1 MPKLISSRQ
10 HPLFK
15 QIKSLARYT
24 TQYKRDGY
32 ALIEGT
38 HLAQAWL
45 ATRGLPEY
53 CISTQEAQ
61 QQPEIAQL
69 MTSLPSQRCI
79 FLSAALFRELSHLT
93 QGTSILFLIKP
104 IDSVLPQMM
113 SEDCVVLDRIQDPG
127 NVGSIL
133 RSSAAAGVKHIFC
146 LEGSAAVWSPKVLR
160 AGMGAQFQLN
170 IIEQLD
176 VHNLISKLTLPV
188 LVACAQADK
197 NLFQANLRQPVA
209 WVFGNEG
216 QGVCRELMD
225 VAQHFAIPQPGGTE
239 SLNVAAAA
247 AVCLFETL
255 RQRFH

>member
-1 MPKLISSRQ
+1 MPKLISSRE

-24 TQYKRDGY
+24 SQYKRDGY
-32 ALIEGT
+32 ALIEGI

-53 CISTQEAQ
+53 CFSTQAAQ
-61 QQPEIAQL
+61 EQPEIAQL
-69 MTSLPSQRCI
+69 IASLPSQRCI

-93 QGTSILFLIKP
+93 QGTSILFLIQP
-104 IDSVLPQMM
+104 IGAVLPQTMN
-113 SEDCVVLDRIQDPG
+113 EDCVILDRIQDPG

-133 RSSAAAGVKHIFC
+133 RSSAAAGIKHIFC
-146 LEGSAAVWSPKVLR
+146 LQGSAAVWSPKVLR

-170 IIEQLD
+170 IAEQLD
-176 VHNLISKLTLPV
+176 VHTLISTLALP
-188 LVACAQADK
+188 LFVACAQANK
-197 NLFQANLRQPVA
+197 NVFQADLRQPIA

-216 QGVCRELMD
+216 QGVCDELMRS
-225 VAQHFAIPQPGGTE
+225 AQHLSIPQPGGTE

>member
-1 MPKLISSRQ
+1 
-10 HPLFK
+10 
-15 QIKSLARYT
+15 
-24 TQYKRDGY
+24 
-32 ALIEGT
+32 
-38 HLAQAWL
+38 
-45 ATRGLPEY
+45 
-53 CISTQEAQ
+53 
-61 QQPEIAQL
+61 
-69 MTSLPSQRCI
+69 
-79 FLSAALFRELSHLT
+79 
-93 QGTSILFLIKP
+93 
-104 IDSVLPQMM
+104 MM
-113 SEDCVVLDRIQDPG
+113 SEDCVILDRIQDPG

-225 VAQHFAIPQPGGTE
+225 VAQHLAIPQPGGTE